1 MAQSPERS
9 FPEKVLRAHT
19 LAGKA
24 HKDGAKPLTRLGG
37 AVVVGAIG
45 VAGEKLIETVRPKAL
60 KKLFDIDTLPFP
72 KFLQELFDDGLV
84 GVVYTIANTHLG
96 KAFPELK
103 LRHFATSTIGTAAGM
118 GIEKLNV
125 PEKLKSMVNYVNPVT
140 ALAADEARM
149 AFVDWLEAYK
159 AVSAGTEDEFV
170 KTYKPKDEKEP
181 SITKE
186 TTIIYLG
193 LDQSPSFAV
202 G

>member
-9 FPEKVLRAHT
+9 LPEKVLRAHT

-37 AVVVGAIG
+37 AVAVGAIG

-84 GVVYTIANTHLG
+84 GVVHTIANTHLG

-103 LRHFATSTIGTAAGM
+103 LRHFATSTVGTAAGM
-118 GIEKLNV
+118 GIEKLNA
-125 PEKLKSMVNYVNPVT
+125 PEKLKSMVNYINPVT

-149 AFVDWLEAYK
+149 AIVDWLNAYK
-159 AVSAGTEDEFV
+159 AVSTGTEDEFV
-170 KTYKPKDEKEP
+170 KTHMPKDEKEP
-181 SITKE
+181 FVTKE

-193 LDQSPSFAV
+193 SDQQ
-202 G
+202 